1 MNILVIKFRNI
12 GDVLL
17 ISPLLSNLKH
27 SYPSAKIDVAINQ
40 GTEAVLS
47 ENPNIDNLI
56 IYQRDRINAL
66 PKIKRLIQEL
76 KFFLSFY
83 QKSYDLVIN
92 LTEGDR
98 GAFITKLTKSNMRIG
113 YRNKNII
120 LKNAYT
126 HQLPRQEFRH
136 TLETNLDPLRLLNIP
151 IKNKKVEIF
160 CTRQDHNFVSQY
172 LSECETFIH
181 IHPVSRWLF
190 KSIANETMAIIIDY
204 CEVELKH
211 KVVITAAP
219 IEAEIKKVNEIL
231 SLCQS
236 KPINLSGKL
245 SLKQTA
251 ALNQKA
257 QAFIG
262 VDTAIMHIS
271 AANDVPVLAFF
282 GPSGADHWGPWDNNL
297 MQSSYNQR
305 NGLQTMGKHRVI
317 AESRDCLPC
326 GKDGCNG
333 TKVSDCLMSLDID
346 IIKQNIQEMLVEQS
360 N

>member
-17 ISPLLSNLKH
+17 ISPLLNNLKH

-83 QKSYDLVIN
+83 QRSYDLVIN

-98 GAFITKLTKSNMRIG
+98 GAFITKLTRSNTRIG

-120 LKNAYT
+120 LKNVYT

-160 CTRQDHNFVSQY
+160 CTHQDHNFVSQY
-172 LSECETFIH
+172 LSEFETFIH

-204 CEVELKH
+204 CELELKH

-231 SLCQS
+231 SLCKS
-236 KPINLSGKL
+236 KPVNLSGKL

-257 QAFIG
+257 KAFIG

-271 AANDVPVLAFF
+271 AANNIPVIAFF
-282 GPSGADHWGPWDNNL
+282 GPSGAHHWGPWDNSHHASGYVFKNGV
-297 MQSSYNQR
+297 QR
-305 NGLQTMGKHRVI
+305 MGRHIVI
-317 AESRDCLPC
+317 SESRHCQPC
-326 GKDGCNG
+326 GADGCNG
-333 TKVSDCLMSLDID
+333 SKISDCLMHLNSEL
-346 IIKQNIQEMLVEQS
+346 IKDCIEEIS
-360 N
+360 IGKSY